1 MRRQII
7 QVAAAL
13 CAIFVIAQ
21 ACTHSPYV
29 LPESKRGPADGIC
42 FETDVLPV
50 FQSNCAKGG
59 CHDAASHEEGY
70 TLTSYSTIVN
80 KGIVPGNPAA
90 SRIYEVITIAKGE
103 KFMPQGSPALTA
115 QQVSIIKQWIT
126 AGAVQGGYCSGPCDS
141 VTVTYNA
148 TIAPII
154 TTYCLGCHNS
164 PSEPGGSLASY
175 TAVKDATLSGRLM
188 GDIMHSA
195 GYNQMPRGGAQ
206 LDACKLAQFR
216 RWVAIGAPEN

>member
-1 MRRQII
+1 MRRAFIKIATVICSVSII
-7 QVAAAL
+7 AG
-13 CAIFVIAQ
+13 

-29 LPESKRGPADGIC
+29 LPESRRGAAPGIC
-42 FETDVLPV
+42 FETDVLPI

-70 TLTSYSTIVN
+70 TLTSYATIMS

-90 SRIYEVITIAKGE
+90 SKIFEAITISKGE
-103 KFMPQGSPALTA
+103 KFMPQGAPALTE
-115 QQVSIIKQWIT
+115 QQLTTIRQWIT
-126 AGAVQGGYCSGPCDS
+126 AGAVEGGYCSGPCDS
-141 VTVTYNA
+141 VNVSYTT

-154 TTYCLGCHNS
+154 SNYCLGCHNS
-164 PSEPGGSLASY
+164 ASVPGGSLATY
-175 TAVKDATLSGRLM
+175 TTVKEAALTGRLM

-195 GYNQMPRGGAQ
+195 GYNPMPRGGAM
-206 LDACKLAQFR
+206 LDECKLAQFR